1 MKKKLAIL
9 AAMAA
14 MTTAALAASPAS
26 ADNDRDF
33 DGVGRYHGYP
43 IYGGGVVDDV
53 DYENVG
59 ERSRLDGECFVED
72 VDLDGLVAEWEITCY
87 Y

>member
-14 MTTAALAASPAS
+14 MTTAALAAGPAS
-26 ADNDRDF
+26 ADNDGDRD
-33 DGVGRYHGYP
+33 DVVRHHGYP
-43 IYGGGVVDDV
+43 VYGYVVDDV

-72 VDLDGLVAEWEITCY
+72 IDLDGLVAEWEVTCY

>member
-1 MKKKLAIL
+1 MRKKKFAIL

-14 MTTAALAASPAS
+14 MTMALVSGPAS
-26 ADNDRDF
+26 ADDRDLDDELSF
-33 DGVGRYHGYP
+33 RGYP
-43 IYGGGVVDDV
+43 IYGNVVDDLE
-53 DYENVG
+53 YENVG